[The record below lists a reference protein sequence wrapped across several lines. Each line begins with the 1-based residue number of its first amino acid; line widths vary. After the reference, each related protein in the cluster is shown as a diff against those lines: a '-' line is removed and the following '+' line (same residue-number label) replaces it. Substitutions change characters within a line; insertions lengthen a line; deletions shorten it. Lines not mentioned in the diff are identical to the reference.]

1 MNLDTATLKLA
12 AVCNSTGLQVPA
24 RGAGASFTNIEQ
36 LVQAI
41 EAFVASYNQSASS
54 FVWRKREVKGSQ
66 LRNTII
72 DLRN

>member
-36 LVQAI
+36 LVQ
-41 EAFVASYNQSASS
+41 FVASYNQSASS